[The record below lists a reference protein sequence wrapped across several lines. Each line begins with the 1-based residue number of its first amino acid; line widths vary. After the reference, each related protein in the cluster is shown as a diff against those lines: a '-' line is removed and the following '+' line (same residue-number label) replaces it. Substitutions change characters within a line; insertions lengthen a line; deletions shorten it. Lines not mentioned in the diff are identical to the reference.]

1 MFRTALAVVALGAAA
16 LFSAP
21 DRSEAGT
28 VGIAPIGVTTVE
40 VTADLAGLG
49 LGGAPVGSAT
59 ANGAVFSFPITGGS
73 ITDGNALI
81 EHDGSGVT
89 LFTLAEDNNASVSV
103 GNFLI
108 DTMMGTVSGDVF
120 GLATGVTFFTF
131 GTPDPLRGI
140 PLLIS
145 SDLAIALTS
154 IFGAGDLTGAEFG
167 LANTSPTPVPLP
179 AGLPLLLA
187 GLGGL
192 AVLRRKRAV

>member
-16 LFSAP
+16 LFAAP
-21 DRSEAGT
+21 GRSEAGT
-28 VGIAPIGVTTVE
+28 VGIAPVGVTTVE
-40 VTADLAGLG
+40 VTAPLGLLG
-49 LGGAPVGSAT
+49 LGGAPVGSAD
-59 ANGAVFSFPITGGS
+59 ASGAVFSFPITGGS

-81 EHDGSGVT
+81 EHTGSGVN
-89 LFTLAEDNNASVSV
+89 LFALADPTVNVSV

-108 DTMMGTVSGDVF
+108 DTMLGTVAGDVF
-120 GLATGVTFFTF
+120 GGATGVTFFTF
-131 GTPDPLRGI
+131 GTPGAGGI

-154 IFGAGDLTGAEFG
+154 IFGADDLTGVEFG

-179 AGLPLLLA
+179 AGLPLFLA

-192 AVLRRKRAV
+192 AVLRRKRAA

>member
-59 ANGAVFSFPITGGS
+59 ASGAVFSFPITGGS
-73 ITDGNALI
+73 ITGGNALI
-81 EHDGSGVT
+81 EHQGSGVN
-89 LFTLAEDNNASVSV
+89 LFALADPAVNVSV

-108 DTMMGTVSGDVF
+108 DKMMGTVR
-120 GLATGVTFFTF
+120 AT
-131 GTPDPLRGI
+131 
-140 PLLIS
+140 S
-145 SDLAIALTS
+145 S
-154 IFGAGDLTGAEFG
+154 
-167 LANTSPTPVPLP
+167 
-179 AGLPLLLA
+179 GLPR
-187 GLGGL
+187 G
-192 AVLRRKRAV
+192 